1 MTSLPLDL
9 FPGFSSVGLV
19 SPAVIALATTFN
31 AEGVSAL
38 SGIPP
43 QTVAWADVGSRVT
56 KMSIGQGLIPIRMTS
71 LLGFEKMEGERHYHP
86 LSVSTVKV
94 GVNPYSLALEWPV
107 QVQNSNLADV
117 YGISGVASDVVEH
130 ARAYKAD
137 LLASLIIAGMT
148 NSALSMTA
156 KAYTLPQPGL
166 ANGLPLFSDGSTSGS
181 TKHYSNPIDSNSKQ
195 FANLFLNA
203 GKITDSGV
211 MSTVLTNMTQ
221 VPHPSKADMT
231 LGLQVTDIF
240 GGTNMLGPF
249 LTMALQT
256 LSLQTTTSPG
266 NIGVA
271 STNVFSQE
279 ALAKAN
285 SVISAY
291 GLNSVRYHIAPQL
304 DSHPYIVANPTK
316 QMWFAVSQTRPSL
329 KWAEL
334 AGPNTEFVPQV
345 TLFGDGSEE
354 ARKSRMIR
362 LIADL
367 DGGVAAGLPHSIAA
381 YFETTP
387 A

>member
-240 GGTNMLGPF
+240 GGTNMLGRCRLSRCRQRRAPE
-249 LTMALQT
+249 TSALLRRTYSLRKRSPRQT
-256 LSLQTTTSPG
+256 RSSRRTGSTRFDITSRR
-266 NIGVA
+266 
-271 STNVFSQE
+271 SS
-279 ALAKAN
+279 
-285 SVISAY
+285 
-291 GLNSVRYHIAPQL
+291 IAIRT
-304 DSHPYIVANPTK
+304 S
-316 QMWFAVSQTRPSL
+316 SRTRPSRCGL
-329 KWAEL
+329 L
-334 AGPNTEFVPQV
+334 FLRLVP
-345 TLFGDGSEE
+345 
-354 ARKSRMIR
+354 A
-362 LIADL
+362 
-367 DGGVAAGLPHSIAA
+367 
-381 YFETTP
+381 
-387 A
+387 